1 MLYAFTC
8 PKGHVFDRILTIARR
23 DEPITCPECGEKAE
37 RQACSISKVTVDL
50 GMPPWAPDWIKKT
63 EKRVFTVGGG

>member
-1 MLYAFTC
+1 MLYEFIC
-8 PKGHVFDRILTIARR
+8 PKGHILNRILPIDQRN
-23 DEPITCPECGEKAE
+23 DPITCPCGEKAE
-37 RQACSISKVTVDL
+37 RQIASISRVEVDL